1 MDGALGS
8 FDRSRKPIR
17 EDLAHLY
24 SLSYYP
30 QPNPNRGWRTI
41 SVKLVGERLQKYRV
55 RTRDGYR
62 LQQAQTLPNPVLPA
76 PQVEA
81 VQR

>member
-1 MDGALGS
+1 KAYFSKNWGDETKAFS
-8 FDRSRKPIR
+8 SIRK
-17 EDLAHLY
+17 DLAHLY

-41 SVKLVGERLQKYRV
+41 SVKLAGNRLQKYHV

-62 LQQAQTLPNPVLPA
+62 LQQAQVSPGAATA
-76 PQVEA
+76 A
-81 VQR
+81 VPK